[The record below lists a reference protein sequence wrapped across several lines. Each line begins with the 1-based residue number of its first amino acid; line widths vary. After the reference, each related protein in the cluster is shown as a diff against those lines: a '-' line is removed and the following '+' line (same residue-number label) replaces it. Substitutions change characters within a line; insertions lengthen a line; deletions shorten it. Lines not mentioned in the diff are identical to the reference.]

1 MALVDAWG
9 RSSRLCLSISGFMKL
24 CMTSKIASQI
34 SSIGDHLVQALDAD
48 RLADRLL
55 GIEKLVDV
63 GLGESDRLG
72 EIGDRRLAVA
82 VAAEMRPGRIHDLV
96 ADVMFGRTASAGHGG

>member
-34 SSIGDHLVQALDAD
+34 SSIGVLRSNSPV
-48 RLADRLL
+48 
-55 GIEKLVDV
+55 
-63 GLGESDRLG
+63 S
-72 EIGDRRLAVA
+72 
-82 VAAEMRPGRIHDLV
+82 RPSRMISRSRV
-96 ADVMFGRTASAGHGG
+96 SARAR